1 VTDIINQIQAALANR
16 YSLERELGRGGMAT
30 VYLARD
36 LRHDRLVALKVM
48 RPELANSIGPERFLH
63 EIRITAQLRHPHILP
78 VFDSGEAGIG
88 ETGGGQL
95 WYTMPFVKGETLRQ
109 VLVRQQR
116 LDLPQAI
123 RITTEIASAL
133 DHAHRHGVVHRDV
146 KPENILL
153 EDEQAVIADFG
164 VARALDAAASE
175 RLTATGYAVGTPAYM
190 SPEEAAGS
198 GTVDGRADVYALGC
212 VLYEMLSGQPPFG
225 GTPQAVI
232 AQRFRGPPV
241 SVTKRRSGTPRSVG
255 YALEKALAIRPEDR
269 FNTAGEFAS
278 ALEASHL
285 QPRVW
290 LPLLGRRVRRHSVAA
305 TGLAL
310 LLGLGG
316 FAIWQRQSTAPSR
329 SLPAAALSVAVLPF
343 TNAGLPQ
350 DEHFANGVTDE
361 IRGRLAKL
369 GGLQVIA
376 SASAARF
383 RDSAKLEDVG
393 RNLGAQYLLLGTV
406 RREVGTDGVG
416 RVQISPELIQVANV
430 PAPTTRWQRV
440 FDTLAADMSQV
451 QTSIAREVA
460 GALGID
466 LAPADDQVFGLEQ
479 RHDPEAYEAYLKGQQ
494 VMRQG
499 ASGPDDLQRAIAE
512 FQHAVDKDSTF
523 SAAWAQLGWAKA
535 ALSSNAGGHS
545 QLLEEAKEDGERA
558 LRLGGA
564 EAEAR
569 QVLAFYQ
576 LMQGNR
582 GAAREETRRGLQVDP
597 SNARLVGYMASFL
610 ELEGRWQEALRYRQR
625 AAALDPTAAGHA
637 AGLATTLLWL
647 RRYPEAR
654 LAAERYIILGP
665 SNPEAYQLRAMVSLG
680 EGKLEEA
687 RKLIQSAEAHIPRD
701 ELIAFVATYWDLYW
715 SLDETQQDHLL
726 RMTPDQFYGDTV
738 WLETASAAVRLLKGD
753 TAGARSQADHARR
766 LLVAT
771 IKDEPEDAYLHSRL
785 GLVASYLGEK
795 EEALP
800 AAEKSISLL
809 PIAKDGLNGALLVYR
824 LACVQARLG
833 LQPEALA
840 TLETLLAIPFYVSPA
855 WLTIDP
861 NFASLRGNPQF
872 ERLSR
877 PELE

>member
-1 VTDIINQIQAALANR
+1 LTDILSRIQDALADR
-16 YSLERELGRGGMAT
+16 YSLKRELGRGGMAT

-48 RPELANSIGPERFLH
+48 RQELAVAGSDRFLH
-63 EIRITAQLRHPHILP
+63 EVRVTAQLRHPHILP
-78 VFDSGEAGIG
+78 VFDSGEAA
-88 ETGGGQL
+88 GQP

-109 VLVRQQR
+109 VLVRQQQ

-133 DHAHRHGVVHRDV
+133 DHAHRHGIVHRDV

-175 RLTATGYAVGTPAYM
+175 RLTATGFAVGTPAYM
-190 SPEEAAGS
+190 SPEEATGG

-212 VLYEMLSGQPPFG
+212 VLYEMLSGQPPFS

-232 AQRFRGPPV
+232 AQRFHGPPV
-241 SVTKRRSGTPRSVG
+241 SVTKRRSGIPRSVG

-269 FNTAGEFAS
+269 FNTAGEFAA
-278 ALEASHL
+278 ALESSHFL
-285 QPRVW
+285 PPFR
-290 LPLLGRRVRRHSVAA
+290 LPLVGRRVRRRSLVSI
-305 TGLAL
+305 GLAL

-316 FAIWQRQSTAPSR
+316 FAVWQRQSTMPPR
-329 SLPAAALSVAVLPF
+329 SVEAATLSLAVLPF
-343 TNAGLPQ
+343 TNAGVRQ
-350 DEHFANGVTDE
+350 DEHFALGVTDE

-369 GGLQVIA
+369 AGLQVIA
-376 SASAARF
+376 SASADRF
-383 RDSAKLEDVG
+383 RDSARLQEVG
-393 RNLGAQYLLLGTV
+393 RQLGAQYLLVGKV
-406 RREVGTDGVG
+406 RREP
-416 RVQISPELIQVANV
+416 RVNGASRVHISPELIQVAHV

-440 FDTLAADMSQV
+440 FDTVVTDLSQV

-460 GALGID
+460 AAMGLELG
-466 LAPADDQVFGLEQ
+466 PADEQVFGLDQ
-479 RHDPEAYEAYLKGQQ
+479 RHDPAAYEAYLRGQQ
-494 VMRQG
+494 IMRQG
-499 ASGPDDLQRAIAE
+499 ASGPNDLQRAIAQ
-512 FQHAVDKDSTF
+512 FQQAVEKDSAF

-535 ALSSNAGGHS
+535 ALSSNTGRQS
-545 QLLEEAKEDGERA
+545 ELLDEAREDGERA

-582 GAAREETRRGLQVDP
+582 GAAREETQKGLRVDP

-610 ELEGRWQEALRYRQR
+610 ELEGRWKDALRYRQR
-625 AAALDPTAAGHA
+625 AAALDPAAAGHA

-647 RRYPEAR
+647 RRYPQAR
-654 LAAERYIILGP
+654 VAAERYIILGP

-687 RKLIQSAEAHIPRD
+687 RKFIRAAEAHIPRD

-715 SLDETQQDHLL
+715 TLDEGQQDYLL
-726 RMTPDQFYGDTV
+726 KMTPDRFYGDTV
-738 WLETASAAVRLLKGD
+738 WWQTASAAVRMMKGD
-753 TAGARSQADHARR
+753 TAAARSQAGRARR
-766 LLVAT
+766 ILTAS
-771 IKDEPEDAYLHSRL
+771 IKEESEDAFLHSRL
-785 GLVASYLGEK
+785 ALVGSYLGQK
-795 EEALP
+795 EEAVR

-809 PIAKDGLNGALLVYR
+809 PIAKDALNGALLVYR
-824 LACVQARLG
+824 LACVQSRLG
-833 LQPEALA
+833 LQTEALA
-840 TLETLLAIPFYVSPA
+840 TLETLLAVPFYVSPA
-855 WLTIDP
+855 WLKIDP
-861 NFASLRGNPQF
+861 NFAGLRGNPQF
-872 ERLSR
+872 EDLSGAQR
-877 PELE
+877 ELSP